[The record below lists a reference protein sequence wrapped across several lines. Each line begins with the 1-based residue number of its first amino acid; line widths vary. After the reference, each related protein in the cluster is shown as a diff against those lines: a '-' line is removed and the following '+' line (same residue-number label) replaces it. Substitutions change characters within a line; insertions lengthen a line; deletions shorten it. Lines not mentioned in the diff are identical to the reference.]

1 MEEKSERYD
10 AQCVQTKMEENFKSY
25 MQAKETL
32 NRLYD
37 EQEILLQEMKES
49 TRRSKRYIKIQVVC
63 LIGILVNLVAAI
75 IYTIYH

>member
-10 AQCVQTKMEENFKSY
+10 AQCVQTKMEENFKLY
-25 MQAKETL
+25 MQAKEML
-32 NRLYD
+32 DRLYD

-49 TRRSKRYIKIQVVC
+49 IRRSKRYIKIQLVC
-63 LIGILVNLVAAI
+63 LIGILTNLVAVI